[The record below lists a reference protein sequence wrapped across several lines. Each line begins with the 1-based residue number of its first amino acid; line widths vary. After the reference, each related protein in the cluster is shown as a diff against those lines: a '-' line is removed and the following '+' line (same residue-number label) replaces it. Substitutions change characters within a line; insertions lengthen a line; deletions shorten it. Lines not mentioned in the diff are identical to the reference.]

1 MFYMIGTFNLALPG
15 RPPAEAER
23 YYLDHHVPLA
33 QQLPGLRAYTIGTLA
48 ATPAI
53 RADRHRGALLAFDSE
68 EAWRAAYRSPVGREL
83 RADEARLIEDPRV
96 VLVRGL
102 EVLPGVGALRPEP

>member
-15 RPPAEAER
+15 RPPAQAER

-48 ATPAI
+48 ATPTI
-53 RADRHRGALLAFDSE
+53 RAERHRGAILAFDSE

-83 RADEARLIEDPRV
+83 RADEARLIVDPNV
-96 VLVRGL
+96 VLISGQ
-102 EVLPGVGALRPEP
+102 EVLLDIGGRRSGP